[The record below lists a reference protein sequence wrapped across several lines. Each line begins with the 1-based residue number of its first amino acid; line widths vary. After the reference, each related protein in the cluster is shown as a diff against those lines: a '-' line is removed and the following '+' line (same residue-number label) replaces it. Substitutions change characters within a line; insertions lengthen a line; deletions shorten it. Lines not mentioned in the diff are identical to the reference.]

1 MDKLIHGKSGVQK
14 IVGLEVKD
22 NVIEIFQQS
31 DNGDITV
38 LTQPHRYW
46 ILADSNID
54 GKFSRLKGELY
65 YKYGTLFNN
74 REDFSEYRN
83 RWKNLNTFCIWN
95 AEEAA
100 MIKDGYSFFQGL
112 KHKDVSIL
120 SFDIETVGIALN
132 RKSFVVLISNTYRD
146 ANGQVERK
154 LFTHDEYENQQEMID
169 AWCAWVREKNPSII
183 CGHNIFGFDLPYL
196 AHCSG
201 SALNLG
207 RDGSG
212 LEFDRY
218 ESKFRKDGSQFIHYK
233 KVKCYGRTMIDT
245 MFLSIKYDVGR
256 KYESYGL
263 KAIIKHEKLERTDRQ
278 FYAAEKIKDN
288 FRIPAEMEK
297 IKAYAEHDADD
308 ALALYDLM
316 APPFFYMAQTIPK
329 TYQEIMTGATGSQI
343 NAVMMR
349 AYLQDAHSLP
359 KADEAVKYQGAAVFG
374 DVGIYSAC
382 HKVDVA
388 SLYPSIMIQYEVFD
402 EDKDPSKYFLQLVK
416 TFTEKRL
423 EYKKKSKE
431 DKYYDDL
438 QGAYKIFINSCYGF
452 LGTSG
457 LLFNS
462 PSGASFITETGREVL
477 QTSIKWAES
486 KGYIIVNADTDSIT
500 YTDPNKSL
508 VNKDVRDANI
518 KELNTYFPERI
529 RFEDDGFFKKVIVFA
544 PKNYVLQTDDGKIK
558 LKGSALKDAKRELAL
573 KEFSQKIIEELLAN
587 GDHTKIQ
594 NIYYEYIREVKYG
607 ITDIKRWCS
616 KKTITDKIFTS
627 ERSNETKIKD
637 AIEGSNYREGDKCWT
652 FFRSDGSLS
661 LMENFDGDYDK
672 DAMYKKVFRSAEFF
686 TNVIP
691 SDLFINYSLKRSK
704 KLLDQL

>member
-1 MDKLIHGKSGVQK
+1 MDKLIYGKSGKQG
-14 IVGLEVKD
+14 IVGLEVND
-22 NVIEIFQQS
+22 GTAEIFIQDES
-31 DNGDITV
+31 GNVTSEFK
-38 LTQPHRYW
+38 PSRYW
-46 ILADSNID
+46 LLSDRDID
-54 GKFSRLKGELY
+54 GSFVRLKGDLK
-65 YKYGTLFNN
+65 YKYGTQFGT
-74 REDFSEYRN
+74 REEFTEMRS
-83 RWKNLNTFCIWN
+83 RWKNLNTFSIWN

-100 MIKDGYSFFQGL
+100 MVKDGYSYFQGL
-112 KHKDVSIL
+112 KHNQVSIL
-120 SFDIETVGIALN
+120 SFDIETTGVLLD
-132 RKSFVVLISNTYRD
+132 RKSFVVLISNTFRD
-146 ANGQVERK
+146 SQGNITRK
-154 LFTHDEYENQQEMID
+154 LFSHDQYKNNEEMIND
-169 AWCAWVREKNPSII
+169 WSKWVREIDPSII

-196 AHCSG
+196 QHCSG
-201 SALNLG
+201 RQINLG
-207 RDGSG
+207 RNSSA
-212 LEFDRY
+212 LEFDNY

-233 KVKCYGRTMIDT
+233 KVKCYGRTLIDT
-245 MFLSIKYDVGR
+245 MFLAIKYDVGR

-263 KAIIKHEKLERTDRQ
+263 KAIIKHEKLERADRQ

-308 ALALYDLM
+308 SLALYDLM
-316 APPFFYMAQTIPK
+316 APPFFYMSQTIPK
-329 TYQEIMTGATGSQI
+329 TFQEIMTGATGSQI

-359 KADEAVKYQGAAVFG
+359 EADDAVEYEGAISLG
-374 DVGIYSAC
+374 EIGIYSAC

-402 EDKDPSKYFLQLVK
+402 EDKDPSKYFLELVK

-423 EYKKKSKE
+423 QYKKKAKE

-477 QTSIKWAES
+477 QTSIDWAKA
-486 KGYIIVNADTDSIT
+486 KGYTIVNADTDSIT
-500 YTDPNKSL
+500 YSDPNKSL
-508 VNKDVRDANI
+508 VSKEVRDSNL
-518 KELNTYFPERI
+518 KELNTLYPERI

-544 PKNYVLQTDDGKIK
+544 PKNYVLQTEDGKIK
-558 LKGSALKDAKRELAL
+558 IKGSALKDAKRELAL
-573 KEFSQKIIEELLAN
+573 KEFAQKVIDELLVD

-594 NIYYEYIREVKYG
+594 NIYYDYIREVKYG
-607 ITDIKRWCS
+607 INDIKRWCS

-627 ERSNETKIKD
+627 ERSNETKVKD
-637 AIEGSNYREGDKCWT
+637 AIEGSNYREGDKVWT
-652 FFRSDGSLS
+652 FFKSDGSLC
-661 LMENFDGDYDK
+661 LMENYSGDYDK
-672 DAMYKKVFRSAEFF
+672 EAMYKKVFRSAEFF

-691 SDLFINYSLKRSK
+691 ADLFINYSLKRSK
-704 KLLDQL
+704 KLLDEL